1 LKEKNPCGRGVL
13 KGSLTFLA
21 LAQELDRQQAR
32 KLVKQDTDRE
42 MQEFQM
48 TVHRI
53 NKVLSVQASLLWRWL
68 LLRPFGVSPA
78 RLCSAFLCE
87 FRVRMS
93 SGLVAAISREG
104 TCGAMLGRCSWRG
117 DACVEAQSLAPSNLE
132 KQATTLNAIAG
143 VSAPCDVTAHCQASL
158 RVVAC
163 LSKDSSLTHDLR
175 GLTSSLSSHA

>member
-1 LKEKNPCGRGVL
+1 MYFEGENPCFFGVL
-13 KGSLTFLA
+13 KGSCLA

-117 DACVEAQSLAPSNLE
+117 DVWRRNPWHLRILRN
-132 KQATTLNAIAG
+132 KQQL
-143 VSAPCDVTAHCQASL
+143 
-158 RVVAC
+158 
-163 LSKDSSLTHDLR
+163 
-175 GLTSSLSSHA
+175 